1 MSAPVAPDCGRTRS
15 RHAFPW
21 RSGITQPAGSPASG
35 SRSQVQQVTSS
46 KGLYR
51 RLHKG
56 LHHGPI
62 AIPIVARC
70 RAKVAIVFL
79 KDIALRRNRHRHAD
93 LDRQHGEGHDQAHRQ
108 RPNRERSC
116 DGIGQSGRG
125 NWRGAAV
132 KACCARRP
140 CHGRDPSMRGRI
152 TRNTVKYRGD
162 RRQYW
167 GGWSLENG
175 EITAI
180 REVMP
185 AISAVQSVFGES
197 LPRT

>member
-1 MSAPVAPDCGRTRS
+1 
-15 RHAFPW
+15 
-21 RSGITQPAGSPASG
+21 
-35 SRSQVQQVTSS
+35 
-46 KGLYR
+46 
-51 RLHKG
+51 
-56 LHHGPI
+56 
-62 AIPIVARC
+62 
-70 RAKVAIVFL
+70 
-79 KDIALRRNRHRHAD
+79 
-93 LDRQHGEGHDQAHRQ
+93 
-108 RPNRERSC
+108 
-116 DGIGQSGRG
+116 
-125 NWRGAAV
+125 
-132 KACCARRP
+132 
-140 CHGRDPSMRGRI
+140 MRGRI